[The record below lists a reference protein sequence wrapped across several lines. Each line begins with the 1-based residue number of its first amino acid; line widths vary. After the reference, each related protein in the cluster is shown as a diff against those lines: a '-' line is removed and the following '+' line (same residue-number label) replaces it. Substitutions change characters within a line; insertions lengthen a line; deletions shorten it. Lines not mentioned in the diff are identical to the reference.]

1 MEEKELKQ
9 EFLNALKD
17 TLQDNIVKNEITDA
31 IIINNSIIDCINEI
45 GKSLENQLILIQ
57 EETEKE
63 TNKKIVKNHFE
74 DGLVQKIKEAIE
86 GKIYLNSR
94 LDSKITGGK
103 QLEIRKKV
111 TEFSKKYFIKEMPL
125 VK

>member
-1 MEEKELKQ
+1 M
-9 EFLNALKD
+9 
-17 TLQDNIVKNEITDA
+17 
-31 IIINNSIIDCINEI
+31 
-45 GKSLENQLILIQ
+45 ILIQ

-111 TEFSKKYFIKEMPL
+111 AEFSEKYFIKEMPL